1 MNKLQ
6 PYPDEQVLL
15 TQIAKGDLAAYRKLF
30 DAYFPDLCNFL
41 LMYLHNQ
48 SFAEEVALEIFTQV
62 WEKRESLEV
71 RTSLRGYLFTSAK
84 NRAIS
89 FYRREKQQLF
99 SNLEIEENQHSV
111 DFSSQ
116 FFLET
121 RELRQIIEE
130 AIESLPEK
138 SRQIYRLAWEEN
150 FSHREIAEKLGITA
164 KTVENHIGIA
174 LRKLRASLLPYYSQI
189 FVLWLIMLGII

>member
-15 TQIAKGDLAAYRKLF
+15 KRIAQGDLAAYRKLF
-30 DAYFPDLCNFL
+30 DTYFPDLCNFL

-48 SFAEEVALEIFTQV
+48 SFAEEIALEIFTQI

-71 RTSLRGYLFTSAK
+71 HTSMRGYLFTSAK

-89 FYRREKQQLF
+89 FYRREKQKLL
-99 SNLEIEENQHSV
+99 SNLDIEEDQISV

-121 RELRQIIEE
+121 QELRQIIEE

-164 KTVENHIGIA
+164 KTVENHVGIA
-174 LRKLRASLLPYYSQI
+174 LRKLRSSLLPHYKQL
-189 FVLWLIMLGII
+189 FMLWLIVRGII